1 MYQTSYVFVKNS
13 YYIHMQ
19 STRMSV
25 VSAITIP
32 KESNFF
38 TIKLLM
44 TIKNSYG
51 RKS

>member
-1 MYQTSYVFVKNS
+1 MYQASYVFVKNS

-19 STRMSV
+19 TSTRMSV

-38 TIKLLM
+38 TM